1 VKKTYRIIAA
11 TGTVAIMLAGCS
23 SSKKTT
29 SAPTT
34 SAPAAATSAP
44 APATSAAAAPAS
56 SAAAPASSAAAP
68 VSSAAAP
75 ASSAAAAGP
84 VNACMV
90 LDTGGV
96 DDHSFNQSSWQGLQ
110 DANKANANIKISY
123 VSSNTQNDYT
133 PNLNAEVAKGCST
146 IIAVGGLMADAVK
159 TAAAANP
166 KQQFAE
172 IDNPSTGPNVY
183 GMQFNTAQGGFLG
196 GYLAASVSKTG
207 VVATFGGLNI
217 PPVTIYMDGFW
228 EGVQYYNKVK
238 SKSVKVLGWNETN
251 QKAGTF
257 DPSTSNPFGDTAGG
271 QAISKAFIAQGADV
285 IFPVAGGTGEGAAI
299 AAKASGGK
307 VSVIWVDTDGC
318 ISDAADCSVF
328 LSSVVKGLASAV
340 TTYANDFAAGKSLGG
355 GSYIGTLANN
365 GTGLAPFHDFA
376 SKVPANVQTELT
388 QITSDI
394 ESGKIPITSPSQ
406 PKA

>member
-1 VKKTYRIIAA
+1 
-11 TGTVAIMLAGCS
+11 
-23 SSKKTT
+23 
-29 SAPTT
+29 
-34 SAPAAATSAP
+34 
-44 APATSAAAAPAS
+44 
-56 SAAAPASSAAAP
+56 
-68 VSSAAAP
+68 
-75 ASSAAAAGP
+75 
-84 VNACMV
+84 MV

-196 GYLAASVSKTG
+196 GYLAASMSKTG

-238 SKSVKVLGWNETN
+238 GKKVKVLGWDETN
-251 QKAGTF
+251 QKGGTF

-355 GSYIGTLANN
+355 GSYIGTLSNN

-388 QITSDI
+388 QLTSDI
-394 ESGKIPITSPSQ
+394 ESGKVPITSPSQ

>member
-1 VKKTYRIIAA
+1 
-11 TGTVAIMLAGCS
+11 
-23 SSKKTT
+23 
-29 SAPTT
+29 
-34 SAPAAATSAP
+34 
-44 APATSAAAAPAS
+44 
-56 SAAAPASSAAAP
+56 
-68 VSSAAAP
+68 
-75 ASSAAAAGP
+75 
-84 VNACMV
+84 MV

-110 DANKANANIKISY
+110 DANKANPNIKVSY
-123 VSSNTQNDYT
+123 VASNTQNDYT

-146 IIAVGGLMADAVK
+146 IIAVGGLMNDAVK
-159 TAAAANP
+159 AAAAANP

-172 IDNPSTGPNVY
+172 IDDSSTGANVY

-207 VVATFGGLNI
+207 VVATYGGLNI

-228 EGVQYYNKVK
+228 EGVQYFNKVK
-238 SKSVKVLGWNETN
+238 GKKVKVLGWDETN
-251 QKAGTF
+251 QKGGTF

-271 QAISKAFIAQGADV
+271 QSISKAFISQGADV
-285 IFPVAGGTGEGAAI
+285 IFPVAGGTGLGSAI

-318 ISDAADCSVF
+318 VSDAADCSVF
-328 LSSVVKGLASAV
+328 LTSVVKGLAGAV

-365 GTGLAPFHDFA
+365 GTGLAPFHNFD
-376 SKVPANVQTELT
+376 SKVPASVKTELDG
-388 QITSDI
+388 IKADI
-394 ESGKIPITSPSQ
+394 ISGKIAITSPSV
-406 PKA
+406 PK

>member
-1 VKKTYRIIAA
+1 MKKTYQIIAA

-23 SSKKTT
+23 SSKKTS
-29 SAPTT
+29 SAPTS
-34 SAPAAATSAP
+34 SAPAASTPAAPASSAP
-44 APATSAAAAPAS
+44 AASTPAAPAS
-56 SAAAPASSAAAP
+56 SAAAGGAI
-68 VSSAAAP
+68 
-75 ASSAAAAGP
+75 
-84 VNACMV
+84 NACMV

-110 DANKANANIKISY
+110 DANKANPKITVSY
-123 VSSNTQNDYT
+123 VASNTQNDYT
-133 PNLNAEVAKGCST
+133 PNLNAEVQKGCST
-146 IIAVGGLMADAVK
+146 IIAVGGLMNDAVK
-159 TAAAANP
+159 AAAAANP

-172 IDNPSTGPNVY
+172 IDDSSTGPNVY

-228 EGVQYYNKVK
+228 EGVQYFNKVK
-238 SKSVKVLGWNETN
+238 GKKVKVLGWDETN
-251 QKAGTF
+251 QKGGTF

-271 QAISKAFIAQGADV
+271 QSISKAFISQGADV
-285 IFPVAGGTGEGAAI
+285 IFPVAGGTGLGAAI
-299 AAKASGGK
+299 AAKGSGGK

-318 ISDAADCSVF
+318 VSDAADCSVF
-328 LSSVVKGLASAV
+328 LTSVVKGLASAV

-365 GTGLAPFHDFA
+365 GTGLAPFHNFD
-376 SKVPANVQTELT
+376 SKVPASVKTELDG
-388 QITSDI
+388 IKADI
-394 ESGKIPITSPSQ
+394 ISGKIAITSPSV
-406 PKA
+406 PK

>member
-1 VKKTYRIIAA
+1 MKKTYQVIAA
-11 TGTVAIMLAGCS
+11 TGTVAILIAGCS
-23 SSKKTT
+23 SSKKST
-29 SAPTT
+29 
-34 SAPAAATSAP
+34 ATSSS
-44 APATSAAAAPAS
+44 APATSAAAAPSSSAPAAAS
-56 SAAAPASSAAAP
+56 SAPATTAASSAPASVA
-68 VSSAAAP
+68 
-75 ASSAAAAGP
+75 ASSPAAVAGGP

-110 DANKANANIKISY
+110 DANKANSAISISY

-159 TAAAANP
+159 AAAAANP

-172 IDNPSTGPNVY
+172 IDNPSTGANVY

-217 PPVTIYMDGFW
+217 PPVTVYMDGFW

-238 SKSVKVLGWNETN
+238 GKSVKVLGWNETN
-251 QKAGTF
+251 QKGGTF

-328 LSSVVKGLASAV
+328 LTSVVKGLASAV

-355 GSYIGTLANN
+355 SSYIGTLANN

-376 SKVPANVQTELT
+376 SKVPASVQTELT

-394 ESGKIPITSPSQ
+394 ESGKIAITSPSQ
-406 PKA
+406 PK

>member
-1 VKKTYRIIAA
+1 MKKTYQIIAA
-11 TGTVAIMLAGCS
+11 TGTVAIFLAGCS

-29 SAPTT
+29 SAPTS

-44 APATSAAAAPAS
+44 APASSSAAPAS
-56 SAAAPASSAAAP
+56 SAPAPASSAAAP
-68 VSSAAAP
+68 VSSAP
-75 ASSAAAAGP
+75 AAGGP
-84 VNACMV
+84 INACMV

-110 DANKANANIKISY
+110 DANKANPNIKISY

-217 PPVTIYMDGFW
+217 PPVTVYMDGFW

-238 SKSVKVLGWNETN
+238 GKSVKVLGWNETN
-251 QKAGTF
+251 QKGGTF

-318 ISDAADCSVF
+318 VSDAADCSVF

-355 GSYIGTLANN
+355 GSYIGTLSNN

-376 SKVPANVQTELT
+376 SKVPASVQSELT
-388 QITSDI
+388 QVKADI
-394 ESGKIPITSPSQ
+394 ESGKISLTSPSQ

>member
-1 VKKTYRIIAA
+1 VKKTYQIIAA

-23 SSKKTT
+23 SSKKTS
-29 SAPTT
+29 SAPTS
-34 SAPAAATSAP
+34 SAPAAATSSPAAATSSAP
-44 APATSAAAAPAS
+44 AASTPAAPASSAPAASTPAAPAS
-56 SAAAPASSAAAP
+56 SAATGGAI
-68 VSSAAAP
+68 
-75 ASSAAAAGP
+75 
-84 VNACMV
+84 NACMV

-110 DANKANANIKISY
+110 DANKANPNIKISY

-133 PNLNAEVAKGCST
+133 PNLNAEVQKGCST
-146 IIAVGGLMADAVK
+146 IIAVGGLMNDAVK
-159 TAAAANP
+159 AAAAANP

-172 IDNPSTGPNVY
+172 IDDSSTGANVY

-217 PPVTIYMDGFW
+217 PPVTVYMDGFW
-228 EGVQYYNKVK
+228 EGVQYFNKVK
-238 SKSVKVLGWNETN
+238 GKKVKVLGWDETN
-251 QKAGTF
+251 QKGGTF

-271 QAISKAFIAQGADV
+271 QSISKAFIAQGADV
-285 IFPVAGGTGEGAAI
+285 IFPVAGGTGLGAAI

-318 ISDAADCSVF
+318 VSDAADCSVF
-328 LSSVVKGLASAV
+328 LTSVVKGLASAV
-340 TTYANDFAAGKSLGG
+340 TSYANDFAAGKSLGG
-355 GSYIGTLANN
+355 GSYIGTLSNN
-365 GTGLAPFHDFA
+365 GTGLAPYHDFA
-376 SKVPANVQTELT
+376 SKVPASVQAEVT
-388 QITSDI
+388 QVKADI

-406 PKA
+406 PK